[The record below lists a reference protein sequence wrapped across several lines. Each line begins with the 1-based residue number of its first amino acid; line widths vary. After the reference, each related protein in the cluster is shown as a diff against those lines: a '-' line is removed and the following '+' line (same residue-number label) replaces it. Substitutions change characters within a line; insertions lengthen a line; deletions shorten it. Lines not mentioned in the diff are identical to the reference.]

1 MRKDARETV
10 FKLLFADTFGD
21 GLEKDFIARAIND
34 AKLNENDATFAKEL
48 LKTVMA
54 HYDETM
60 QLISELALNY
70 HADRLFRADKCAL
83 LIAMT
88 EMKYFDDIPLVVSI
102 DQAVSL
108 VSRYSTEKSLSFV
121 NGILAEYKMHLEAK

>member
-1 MRKDARETV
+1 
-10 FKLLFADTFGD
+10 
-21 GLEKDFIARAIND
+21 
-34 AKLNENDATFAKEL
+34 
-48 LKTVMA
+48 
-54 HYDETM
+54 M

-121 NGILAEYKMHLEAK
+121 NGILAEYKMRLEAK